1 LKLSLKGHLHH
12 WMRLASDADYRR
24 RTIERHRLEKL
35 PPYAPTVTTLMG
47 SPFEIVDAPS
57 FLEMYE
63 GIWQRQIYRFLPQNP
78 RPFIID
84 GGANVGV
91 SVRFFKEQYPG
102 CSIVAFEPD
111 DNLFKVLERNVRRAG
126 YQGVELVPRALWTE
140 AALLPFFSEGSDAGR
155 VAREGDPR
163 PRSVRAVRLRDYL
176 DRSVDLLKLD
186 IEQGELAVLEDC
198 ADRLM
203 NVQNL
208 FVEYHGEEGVPQK
221 LPRLV
226 ALLSDAGFRLNLHA
240 GNDSAQPFVER
251 KINMG
256 NDLQLEIFGFRET
269 SRLKSR
275 TILPV

>member
-1 LKLSLKGHLHH
+1 LKLSLKGHLRH
-12 WMRLASDADYRR
+12 WGRLATDSAYRR
-24 RTIERHRLEKL
+24 RAFERHRLEKL
-35 PPYAPTVTTLMG
+35 PPYTSTVTTLMG

-63 GIWQRQIYRFLPQNP
+63 GIWVRQIYRFLPQHP
-78 RPFIID
+78 RPFILD

-91 SVRFFKEQYPG
+91 SVRFFKESYPG

-111 DNLFKVLERNVRRAG
+111 DTLFKVLERNVQRAG
-126 YQGVELVPRALWTE
+126 SQGVELVPRALWTE
-140 AALLPFFSEGSDAGR
+140 AALLPFYSEGSDAGR
-155 VAREGDPR
+155 VAREGDR
-163 PRSVRAVRLRDYL
+163 KARSVRAVRLRDYL

-186 IEQGELAVLEDC
+186 IEQGELALLEDC

-208 FVEYHGEEGVPQK
+208 FVEYHGEEGIPQK
-221 LPRLV
+221 LPRLLT
-226 ALLSDAGFRLNLHA
+226 LLSEAGFRLNLHA
-240 GNDSAQPFVER
+240 GNDSPQPFVER

-269 SRLKSR
+269 SQLKSR
-275 TILPV
+275 TTLPV